1 MRGKAGNMGIFEV
14 DTEGGSL
21 PFGKQKKFFN
31 FPLSTP
37 LPLDTAS
44 NYPRKELL
52 KAVQRGSFFLPESQ
66 LSTRERTGG
75 NDEDS

>member
-44 NYPRKELL
+44 NYPRKEQL
-52 KAVQRGSFFLPESQ
+52 KLSTWAAFFLPESQ
-66 LSTRERTGG
+66 LST
-75 NDEDS
+75 

>member
-1 MRGKAGNMGIFEV
+1 MRGNAGNMGIFEV

-21 PFGKQKKFFN
+21 PFGKQKKFFD

-44 NYPRKELL
+44 NYPRKEIL
-52 KAVQRGSFFLPESQ
+52 KAVQMGGFFSARK
-66 LSTRERTGG
+66 SAINMRT
-75 NDEDS
+75 NRR